1 MRKVQKLGIAAV
13 LMTLLVSVL
22 AVPASAYTY
31 LPSEVMA
38 TVEKVLPKVILPVV
52 SMGLLV
58 CIVHAGYLLG
68 WKNAAKF
75 FGYGYV
81 IAWIFEEISVHTG
94 LIFGLYYFPPMMGAK
109 LDVIPFEVPMFW
121 VMCFYTAWYITNLI
135 LDGSPI
141 PTNWST
147 ARIFAGA
154 LIGGGI
160 LTTLDLS
167 TDPFATANGFWIWPN
182 GGTFFN
188 EPIHNFVGWWVTGA
202 ITFVIHGLILRKDT
216 AVKPLSLNTK
226 AKQIW
231 SVAIVLVYATMC
243 IGFTA
248 LNVHESLGLPT
259 ALAMGIPALLAAWKW
274 INWYK
279 DTQDPDE
286 FALPKGYTYAFETD
300 DSEPAE

>member
-1 MRKVQKLGIAAV
+1 
-13 LMTLLVSVL
+13 MTLLVSVL
-22 AVPASAYTY
+22 TVPASAYTY
-31 LPSEVMA
+31 LPSEVMV
-38 TVEKVLPKVILPVV
+38 TVERVLPKVILPVV

-58 CIVHAGYLLG
+58 CIVHAGYLIG

-167 TDPFATANGFWIWPN
+167 TDPFATANGFWVWPN

-216 AVKPLSLNTK
+216 TIKPLALNTK
-226 AKQIW
+226 AKQLW

-274 INWYK
+274 FNWYK
-279 DTQDPDE
+279 DTKDPDE
-286 FALPKGYTYAFETD
+286 FALPKGYAYAFETD